1 MDQER
6 PIEKLLR
13 GAAKDRSE
21 QAGGAWELHPA
32 TRRLLHGEVVRCYP
46 RKTAEAGSRW
56 SWNRLCP
63 RLAWAGGLSAVL
75 AVALWAAWPE
85 SSEGP
90 RLALER
96 QPAREKVF
104 QRATP
109 LGAVKEQE
117 QPRAYFDPQAR
128 QESTTDNLGIA
139 ASRLEQGASKGVME
153 ARPASPAPSVEYKRR
168 VASSGNRE
176 DKAVAEPKMKAGQI
190 TGRAFGVV
198 DGVPSAAVN
207 EPAATATTSAAPFA
221 GVIPAERSLSDVTV
235 ALDRGSVPAG
245 VAQRVDGDA
254 VRGVLSARE
263 PYLGKV
269 FYGYFRSVPVGG
281 SAGLAGQNAA
291 GAAGVRLTAGRA
303 RLASAPVA
311 AAVEGSKVAVGDSPA
326 KDAVAARGSATVPE
340 KRILRNFIVNQE
352 GNKVLVV
359 DDDGSVYKGLIQ
371 SQETSPTTLATSQAG
386 WFGVSGGGNV
396 ARPGAEEQ
404 LYSPSRP
411 AVVGGLGKVGSE
423 VQAPAASVS
432 SESSSQVFLN
442 FSVTGTNKTL
452 NRKVDF
458 AGKLL
463 VASSNLFSN
472 AASNVVANNLKQVA
486 QPAFLYQNQV
496 MGRATVEGLPAI
508 EVNASQVPSNEEGKT
523 GALPKLPDGP

>member
-56 SWNRLCP
+56 SWNRLWP

-235 ALDRGSVPAG
+235 ALDRGSVPAEA
-245 VAQRVDGDA
+245 VQRVDT
-254 VRGVLSARE
+254 VRGAAAQAQ
-263 PYLGKV
+263 V

-281 SAGLAGQNAA
+281 SAGLPGQNAA

-326 KDAVAARGSATVPE
+326 KDAVAARGFATVPE

-371 SQETSPTTLATSQAG
+371 SQETSPTTLAASQAG

-396 ARPGAEEQ
+396 ARPGAEED

-411 AVVGGLGKVGSE
+411 AVVGGLGKVDSE
-423 VQAPAASVS
+423 VQAPAANAP

-472 AASNVVANNLKQVA
+472 AASNAVANNLKQVA